1 MNEDMGKHGIV
12 HSVREQFKTV
22 KHKADVCVVGAG
34 LAGMCAAIAAARR
47 GCSVVLVHDRPM
59 PGGNCSSEIRMWP
72 LGADGSNPANLRET
86 GIFEELLLENMY
98 RNPTRSFAIWDS
110 VLYGAVKY
118 QSGLKLILNCSV
130 NAARTHGA
138 RIVSVSGWQLTTYL
152 NHEIEANIF
161 IDCSGDSVLA
171 TLSGAKFRRGRE
183 AAGEFGESIEPETA
197 DSMTMGNTCLIQA
210 RETAQDIRYTPAR
223 WAEKIDKSQLEGRG
237 FKPSG
242 LDGNY
247 WWMELGGERDTI
259 SDSEEIRDE
268 LIALSYGVWDYVK
281 NSGDGDASRWE
292 LDWAGYL
299 PGKRESRRYVGD
311 YILTQND
318 AQNGTRFYDVVA
330 YGGRSIDDHPPLGFR
345 HRGKPTVYHKCAAPF
360 SIPYRCLYS
369 ENVQNLMFA
378 GRNISVTH
386 AAMAA
391 SRVMATCAI
400 LGQAAGTAAWV
411 AAQNKT
417 DPRGVLDSI
426 ELLQQTLMYDDC
438 WLPGLSRKISGIC
451 QNARLTADCENADIL
466 RNGLDRPENGD
477 DNGCFLP
484 LGGSAR
490 YVLEKRCHVRALR
503 IVFDS
508 DLLRETIKKDYNA
521 GSVTPTVCNRPL
533 EGMSFEFPPTM
544 TREFEIYIDGELFLR
559 VNENYKRLVVIPVG
573 RAVSEIEMRP
583 LATYG
588 RQSAHVFSFDF
599 E

>member
-110 VLYGAVKY
+110 VLYGAVRY

-130 NAARTHGA
+130 NAARTHDA
-138 RIVSVSGWQLTTYL
+138 RIVSVSGWQLTTYF

-281 NSGDGDASRWE
+281 NSGDGDAVKKIKEVERKRIKE
-292 LDWAGYL
+292 YL
-299 PGKRESRRYVGD
+299 NYHKDAVYTEGCFGIWSIKCDIALPCA
-311 YILTQND
+311 TQNE
-318 AQNGTRFYDVVA
+318 
-330 YGGRSIDDHPPLGFR
+330 ID
-345 HRGKPTVYHKCAAPF
+345 
-360 SIPYRCLYS
+360 
-369 ENVQNLMFA
+369 E
-378 GRNISVTH
+378 
-386 AAMAA
+386 
-391 SRVMATCAI
+391 
-400 LGQAAGTAAWV
+400 QAAKTLV
-411 AAQNKT
+411 ANGCYAVGEGANMPSTLEATKVFLEN
-417 DPRGVLDSI
+417 GVLFA
-426 ELLQQTLMYDDC
+426 
-438 WLPGLSRKISGIC
+438 PAK
-451 QNARLTADCENADIL
+451 AA
-466 RNGLDRPENGD
+466 
-477 DNGCFLP
+477 
-484 LGGSAR
+484 
-490 YVLEKRCHVRALR
+490 
-503 IVFDS
+503 
-508 DLLRETIKKDYNA
+508 NA
-521 GSVTPTVCNRPL
+521 GGVATSAL
-533 EGMSFEFPPTM
+533 EMSQNSMRYSWSFEEVDAKLHDIM
-544 TREFEIYIDGELFLR
+544 KNIYKNASSAAAEYGMKG
-559 VNENYKRLVVIPVG
+559 NLVAGANIAGFTKV
-573 RAVSEIEMRP
+573 AEAM
-583 LATYG
+583 LAHG
-588 RQSAHVFSFDF
+588 IV
-599 E
+599 